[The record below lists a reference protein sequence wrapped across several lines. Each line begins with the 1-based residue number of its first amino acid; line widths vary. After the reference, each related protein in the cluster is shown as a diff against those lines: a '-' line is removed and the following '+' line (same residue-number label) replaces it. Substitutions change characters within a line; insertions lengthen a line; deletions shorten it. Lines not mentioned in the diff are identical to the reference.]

1 MKLASAVASGLEA
14 QIHAWTKGMS
24 VGGPPLAIAMS
35 AASAAKTGFL
45 INKIASMSI
54 GDTISGGAGGAG
66 GAGAPGGKFT
76 QRAAASS
83 ATMASKVGTDMQA
96 DRRND
101 EDKIKKTAERVGQEV
116 GKQMPDKVTMDRNT
130 AENAQEAANKQQT
143 KLNK

>member
-1 MKLASAVASGLEA
+1 
-14 QIHAWTKGMS
+14 
-24 VGGPPLAIAMS
+24 
-35 AASAAKTGFL
+35 L